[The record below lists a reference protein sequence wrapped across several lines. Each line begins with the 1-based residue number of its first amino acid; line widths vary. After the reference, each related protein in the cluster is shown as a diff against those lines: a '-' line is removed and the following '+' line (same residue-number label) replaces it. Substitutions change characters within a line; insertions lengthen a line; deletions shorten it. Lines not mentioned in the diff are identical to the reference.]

1 MPFFSPYKSQQ
12 TDVLQSV
19 KHQLLNGVFQEK
31 FKPEHSRAEANIIF
45 LLDTSGSMA
54 ANQQM
59 GYVKG
64 MIEQTLK
71 KQRHKKIRYAMI
83 LLEGETAKICQP
95 FTQNQQLISQFNYGL
110 RNRGK
115 TNLGAAFIKVQ
126 ELSRSLDKSSVQ
138 LFAFTDGKANVGDGE
153 NAPFEYALQC
163 YKKHVGSRIRSTI
176 VDTEQGM
183 VRIGKARELAGKLG
197 VRYLAI

>member
-1 MPFFSPYKSQQ
+1 M
-12 TDVLQSV
+12 LQSV
-19 KHQLLNGVFQEK
+19 KHYLLKGEFEEK
-31 FKPEHSRAEANIIF
+31 FRPDHSRAETNIIF

-54 ANQQM
+54 AHQQM

-71 KQRHKKIRYAMI
+71 MQRHKKISYAMI
-83 LLEGETAKICQP
+83 LLEGEDARICQP
-95 FTQNQQLISQFNYGL
+95 FTQNQQLISQLSYSL

-115 TNLGAAFIKVQ
+115 TNLGAAFIKVN
-126 ELSRSLDKSSVQ
+126 ELSRSLDKSKVQ
-138 LFAFTDGKANVGDGE
+138 LFTFTDGKANAGGGE

-163 YKKHVGSRIRSTI
+163 YKKYVGSRIRSTI

-183 VRIGKARELAGKLG
+183 VRIGKAKALADKLG